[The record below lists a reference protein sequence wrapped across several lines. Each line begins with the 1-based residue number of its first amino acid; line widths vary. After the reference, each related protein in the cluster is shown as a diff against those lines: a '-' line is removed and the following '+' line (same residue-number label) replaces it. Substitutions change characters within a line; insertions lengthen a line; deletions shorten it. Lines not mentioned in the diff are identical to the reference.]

1 MDDGL
6 SLALLVA
13 VPVVVES
20 PVVALSLSL
29 EDDWVESFV
38 PVALLDSAVLLLDGG
53 GGGTCC

>member
-6 SLALLVA
+6 SLALLVV

-29 EDDWVESFV
+29 DAVWVESFV